1 MNQLKN
7 LRYAVALSLGLLASG
22 LTTGTYAGAELSW
35 TGCGVSKH
43 AFMDDM
49 ATAYE
54 AKTGVK
60 LKLTGGGATK
70 GIRTVAAGTS
80 DVGGTCRYQLKDTSG
95 VHTEEKGAKLVQVA
109 WDALVVVVN
118 PENPISNITLDQI
131 KKIYDGE
138 ITEWKQLD
146 PTSPLDRIA
155 LVEREDKDAGV
166 GRMFRL
172 LAWGDGD
179 HEFTIRTLKEK
190 ESAGAEQKLE
200 KVKGGLAIAGVSSAR
215 KREASG
221 QLKVLT
227 LDGIAS
233 SKENIVSAK
242 YPLIRPLF
250 VTMPEANVKPE
261 AKQFL
266 NFVLSDNPGEGQEV
280 ISKAGTVNLKEG
292 KALVSYWDDK
302 RKKLNF

>member
-1 MNQLKN
+1 MNDIRSPFNVAALACG
-7 LRYAVALSLGLLASG
+7 LLLSSAVSYAVVA
-22 LTTGTYAGAELSW
+22 AELTW

-49 ATAYE
+49 AVAYE
-54 AKTGVK
+54 AKTGTK
-60 LKLTGGGATK
+60 LKLSGGGATK

-80 DVGGTCRYQLKDTSG
+80 DVGGTCRHQLKDG
-95 VHTEEKGAKLVQVA
+95 AGIHAEEKGAKLVQVA

-118 PENPISNITLDQI
+118 PENPITNITTEQI

-146 PTSPLDRIA
+146 PNSPLDRIA

-172 LAWGDGD
+172 LVWGDGD
-179 HEFTIRTLKEK
+179 HEFNVRALKEK

-200 KVKGGLAIAGVSSAR
+200 KVKGGLTIAGVSSAR
-215 KREASG
+215 KREAAG
-221 QLKVLT
+221 QLKMLT
-227 LDGIAS
+227 LDGVAA
-233 SKENIVSAK
+233 SKENIAAAT
-242 YPLIRPLF
+242 YPLYRPLF
-250 VTMPEANVKPE
+250 VTTSEASVKPE

-266 NFVLSDNPGEGQEV
+266 DFVLSEKAGEGQEI

-292 KALVSYWDDK
+292 KALVSMWDDR